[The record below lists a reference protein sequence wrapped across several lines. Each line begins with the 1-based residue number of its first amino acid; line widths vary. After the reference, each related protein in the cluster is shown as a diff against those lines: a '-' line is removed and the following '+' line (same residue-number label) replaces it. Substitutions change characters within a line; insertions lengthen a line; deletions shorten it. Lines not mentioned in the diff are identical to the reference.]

1 MTTKQ
6 ARYEALLPEIK
17 ALIDPNCGQIA
28 NFANVSAAL
37 YAALKPWWC
46 GFYIVNQNRQ
56 LELGPFQGPV
66 ACTLIGFN
74 KGVCGTAWA
83 TRKTVVVPDVHAFEG
98 HIACSSE
105 SNSEI
110 VVPLIRNGEVTAVL
124 DIDSTEFNAFD
135 ETDRQY
141 LEAILDLL

>member
-1 MTTKQ
+1 MTPKQ

-17 ALIDPNCGQIA
+17 ALIDPDCGQIA

-135 ETDRQY
+135 ETERQY

>member
-17 ALIDPNCGQIA
+17 ALIDPDCGQIA

>member
-1 MTTKQ
+1 MTPKQ
-6 ARYEALLPEIK
+6 ARYEALLHEIK

-46 GFYIVNQNRQ
+46 GFYIVNQNGQ